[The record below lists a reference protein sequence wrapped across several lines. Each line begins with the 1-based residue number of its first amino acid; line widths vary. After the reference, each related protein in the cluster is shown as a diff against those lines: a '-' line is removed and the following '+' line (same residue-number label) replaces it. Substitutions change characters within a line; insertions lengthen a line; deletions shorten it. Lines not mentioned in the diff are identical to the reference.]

1 MSEKTVNSV
10 EINVGK
16 GVSLR
21 VNFLSLV
28 SIFVGALAVSVPWF
42 SINSV
47 FDTPD
52 YVPLEALMNGR
63 WHSEALLWMSSL
75 LFLVGVVCML
85 VSPLGG
91 TFQAAGLVPF
101 FVYFVSRF
109 HGWDPY
115 FEDTL
120 ILGFGPYLGFV
131 SACVAIASL
140 IMPLGFNT
148 EPCTRFS
155 ERFLTFKPRIGVG
168 GSPLSSHSGP
178 RKIGE
183 TVGALFLVAGVG
195 AFIYGLV
202 APMARAGTGSN
213 IPLSVLVPYTL
224 MALWGSILAGVGVVV
239 MLLTLRW
246 YPLQRLV
253 PAAEPPLV
261 AEGESP

>member
-1 MSEKTVNSV
+1 MSEKTVNMV

-16 GVSLR
+16 GFSLR
-21 VNFLSLV
+21 VNVLSLI

-42 SINSV
+42 SINS
-47 FDTPD
+47 FYDTPD
-52 YVPLEALMNGR
+52 YVPLETLMNGW
-63 WHSEALLWMSSL
+63 WHPEALLWMSSL

-101 FVYFVSRF
+101 FVYFISKF
-109 HGWDPY
+109 HGWPPN

-148 EPCTRFS
+148 EQRTRFA
-155 ERFLTFKPRIGVG
+155 ERFLTFMPRNGVG
-168 GSPLSSHSGP
+168 VSPLSSHSGP

-195 AFIYGLV
+195 AFIYGVV
-202 APMARAGTGSN
+202 APMARTDAGPNTS
-213 IPLSVLVPYTL
+213 LSVLVPYAL
-224 MALWGSILAGVGVVV
+224 MALWGSILAGVGVVLMV
-239 MLLTLRW
+239 LTLRW
-246 YPLQRLV
+246 HPLPRLV
-253 PAAEPPLV
+253 PAADTSSV